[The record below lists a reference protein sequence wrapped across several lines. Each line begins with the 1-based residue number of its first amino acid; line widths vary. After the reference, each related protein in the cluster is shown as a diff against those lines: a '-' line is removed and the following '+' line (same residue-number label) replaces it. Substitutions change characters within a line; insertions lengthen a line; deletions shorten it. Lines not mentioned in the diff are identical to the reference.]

1 MACPPGQSGCDIRT
15 GSPSDRE
22 KLAHELVRRGQI
34 DFKGKG
40 VMETWWLEGVT
51 DGHGVGQ

>member
-1 MACPPGQSGCDIRT
+1 MRA

-22 KLAHELVRRGQI
+22 KLAYELVRWGQI

>member
-1 MACPPGQSGCDIRT
+1 MRA

-22 KLAHELVRRGQI
+22 KLAYELVRWGQI

-51 DGHGVGQ
+51 DGNGAGQ